1 LIEPATEH
9 PVYISKRGV
18 CACVYRKIN
27 KIMIQSRKKTFVGSD
42 NMKNTHMEEIKRL
55 SEIIRPVAIKYGV
68 EAVYVFGSFARN
80 EANEKSDYDFYIN
93 KGNIKNLF
101 QLSAFRM
108 ELEDI
113 LQKNI
118 DIVTE
123 KVRDLR
129 LKQEIEKDKVLL
141 YEAS

>member
-1 LIEPATEH
+1 
-9 PVYISKRGV
+9 
-18 CACVYRKIN
+18 
-27 KIMIQSRKKTFVGSD
+27 MIQSRKKTFVGSD